1 MHSAQSLTVTSPMQ
15 CSRRTADILYCDA
28 GVEVRDAHFDFDISG
43 SMNELSLLTQCRS
56 TMSVG

>member
-15 CSRRTADILYCDA
+15 CSRRTADMLYCDA
-28 GVEVRDAHFDFDISG
+28 GVEVRDAHFDFDIAG

-56 TMSVG
+56 MS